1 MPVRELHFQSLGA
14 LALLAVVPLL
24 VVSLLLTE
32 RRRRAVAAPGAS
44 RGDSKD
50 ESRVASILL
59 LLCAG
64 ATIVGSAATG
74 WVLLGSDDDPLRT
87 PLGLTGLSLLAG
99 ALMLATLALW
109 LHRNLRPIFIFPTM
123 SWVKDIPEGRP
134 SRLRFLVPIFR
145 LLSIMLVIVALARP
159 QIASTMADE
168 YTEGMDIVL
177 VLDLSTSMRAVDFA
191 PPDRPRERMSRIDGA
206 KETIANFIKQRKNDR
221 LGLVIFAAEAFT
233 QSPLTLDYS
242 VLQNILKSID
252 AGMIEDGTAIGNA
265 VVVAVNRLRDSEAE
279 SKVIILLT
287 DGDDNASTVAPVQ
300 AAEIAAEKHIIVFPI
315 LVGKGG
321 RVPYP
326 VGTDVFGQMQYQLVE
341 IPTNP
346 ELLQKIA
353 EITKGTFYRAIDQ
366 RGLEEDLQDI
376 LNHMKTTRLLEPG
389 RFTHHTERFQVPLL
403 AALALLLFELLLRWT
418 RFRAFP

>member
-1 MPVRELHFQSLGA
+1 MPVQELHFQSLGA
-14 LALLAVVPLL
+14 FVLALVLPLL
-24 VVSLLLTE
+24 VVSLFLTE
-32 RRRRAVAAPGAS
+32 RRRRKRSVAEAFS
-44 RGDSKD
+44 GDSKD
-50 ESRVASILL
+50 ESRTVSILL

-64 ATIVGSAATG
+64 ATIAGSVLTG
-74 WVLLGSDDDPLRT
+74 VSLLGSADDPLKS
-87 PLGLTGLSLLAG
+87 PMGLTGLSLLAG
-99 ALMLATLALW
+99 ALLLAALALW
-109 LHRNLRPIFIFPTM
+109 LHRELRPVFILPTT
-123 SWVKDIPEGRP
+123 SLVQDIPEGRP
-134 SRLRFLVPIFR
+134 SRLRFLVPVFR
-145 LLSIMLVIVALARP
+145 LFSIVLIIVALARP
-159 QIASTMADE
+159 QMASTMADE

-177 VLDLSTSMRAVDFA
+177 VLDVSTSMRAVDFA
-191 PPDRPRERMSRIDGA
+191 PPDRPRDQMSRIEGA

-221 LGLVIFAAEAFT
+221 LGLVIFASEAFT

-242 VLQNILKSID
+242 VLQNILNSID
-252 AGMIEDGTAIGNA
+252 TGVIEDGTAIGNA

-287 DGDDNASTVAPVQ
+287 DGDDNASTVAPAQ
-300 AAEIAAEKHIIVFPI
+300 AAEIAAEKNIIVFPI

-326 VGTDVFGQMQYQLVE
+326 VGTGMFGQMQYQSVE
-341 IPTNP
+341 IRTNP

-389 RFTHHTERFQVPLL
+389 RFTHTAEEFQLPLL
-403 AALALLLFELLLRWT
+403 AALVLLLFELLLRWT

>member
-1 MPVRELHFQSLGA
+1 MPVQELHFQSLGA
-14 LALLAVVPLL
+14 FVLLVVLPLL
-24 VVSLLLTE
+24 VVSLFLTE
-32 RRRRAVAAPGAS
+32 RRRRKLSVAENFS
-44 RGDSKD
+44 SDSKD
-50 ESRVASILL
+50 ESRSVSILL

-64 ATIVGSAATG
+64 ATIAGSVLTG
-74 WVLLGSDDDPLRT
+74 WVLLGSAADPLKS
-87 PLGLTGLSLLAG
+87 PVGLAGLSLLAG
-99 ALMLATLALW
+99 ALLLAAAALW
-109 LHRNLRPIFIFPTM
+109 LHRELRPIFIFPTT
-123 SWVKDIPEGRP
+123 SLVQDIPEGRP

-145 LLSIMLVIVALARP
+145 MLAIALVVVALARP
-159 QIASTMADE
+159 QMASTIADE

-177 VLDLSTSMRAVDFA
+177 VLDVSTSMRAVDFA
-191 PPDRPRERMSRIDGA
+191 PPDRPRDRMSRIDGA

-242 VLQNILKSID
+242 VLQNILQSIET
-252 AGMIEDGTAIGNA
+252 GVIEDGTAIGNA

-300 AAEIAAEKHIIVFPI
+300 AAEIAAEKNIIVFPI

-326 VGTDVFGQMQYQLVE
+326 VGTDMFGQMQYQSVE
-341 IPTNP
+341 IRTNP

-353 EITKGTFYRAIDQ
+353 EVTKGVFYRAIDQ

-389 RFTHHTERFQVPLL
+389 HFTHTAEEFQLPLL

-418 RFRAFP
+418 RFRTFP